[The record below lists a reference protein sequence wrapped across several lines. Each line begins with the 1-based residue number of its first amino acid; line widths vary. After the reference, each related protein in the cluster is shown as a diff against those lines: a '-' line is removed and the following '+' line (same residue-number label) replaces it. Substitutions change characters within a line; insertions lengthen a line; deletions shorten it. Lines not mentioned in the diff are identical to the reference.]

1 MGLLLE
7 IVEGTSRGRK
17 APLAGGVEI
26 GREPGIALLLED
38 EQVSRHH
45 ARVEPDG
52 DGAAIVDLESRNGTY
67 VNDRPV
73 SGRQRLEPGDRIRVG
88 LTVLELRSEAQVA
101 RRPSAVGP
109 VPPITQLGGGVLKPA
124 AAGELARPPADVG
137 GLMAEESEPAFVPS
151 RAVEDQAR
159 AEIGGRSREGHH
171 DALARLVDPRV
182 KRQTHVAAF
191 AVLAIAALAV
201 AIFFGAR

>member
-7 IVEGTSRGRK
+7 IVEGTNLGRK
-17 APLAGGVEI
+17 APLAGSVEI
-26 GREPGIALLLED
+26 GREPGVALRLED

-45 ARVEPDG
+45 AQVEPDG

-73 SGRQRLEPGDRIRVG
+73 SGRQRLAPGDRIRVG

-109 VPPITQLGGGVLKPA
+109 APPITQLGGGVLQPA
-124 AAGELARPPADVG
+124 AAGELARPPADV
-137 GLMAEESEPAFVPS
+137 
-151 RAVEDQAR
+151 
-159 AEIGGRSREGHH
+159 
-171 DALARLVDPRV
+171 
-182 KRQTHVAAF
+182 AA
-191 AVLAIAALAV
+191 
-201 AIFFGAR
+201 